1 MRSRVPLR
9 GLHRSRAGAGDSPA
23 AVTHAAPREF
33 SPAASPLTSLHVSR
47 ASVLVCEVHTA
58 LGCFLGWEGT
68 AEKEGDSRYHGC
80 HQADGLEPRGR
91 SDSLPVAY
99 LISVRD
105 FPP

>member
-1 MRSRVPLR
+1 MTSRVPLR

-58 LGCFLGWEGT
+58 LGCFLGWEGLRKRKVT
-68 AEKEGDSRYHGC
+68 VVITDAIRLTVWSPVVGVTHC
-80 HQADGLEPRGR
+80 Q
-91 SDSLPVAY
+91 SL
-99 LISVRD
+99 I
-105 FPP
+105 